1 MSNFIYILVAIFSYI
16 WYNGDEEVLTM
27 KLTVSKSKNSA
38 SFYVQKTIRK
48 PDGKVT
54 TITIEK
60 LGNLAEVTAKACGKD
75 PYVWAQEYVNE
86 LNRKE
91 YDENKEILVRYSPAK
106 LLKKGEQKLF
116 NCGYLFLQKIY
127 YQLGLDKICRD
138 ISGRHL
144 FEYDLND
151 ILSKLIYTRILFP
164 SSKLSSNKQ
173 ARKLIEQPSFE
184 LHDIYRSLS
193 VLAEENDFIQAQ
205 LYKNSQKVIERRKD
219 ILYYDCTNY
228 FFELEEADE
237 LRRYGKSKQHQ
248 PLPVV
253 GMGLF
258 MDHDGIP
265 LAFDIY
271 PGNKN
276 EQPTLKPLEKK
287 VIRDYGMKQIIV
299 CTDAGLS
306 SKTNRKF
313 NDRTIDGVQIRSFIT
328 TQSVKQLP
336 EYLRE
341 FALDPEGWHLPG
353 SSETF
358 CLDEIDEEADYH
370 KVFYKD
376 RWIKEDLSQRKI
388 KNGAKPLEQHLIVSF
403 SPKYKNYQRKIR
415 KGQIDRAQK
424 LIDSGNYKQ
433 RPKNQN
439 DPHRFI
445 VREKA
450 TKDGEICSE
459 ELVYLDT
466 DAILEEE
473 RYDGFYAVCT
483 NLSDMSIDEIVRI
496 NKKRWE
502 IEECFR
508 IMKTD
513 FKARPVYLQTE
524 DHIRSH
530 FLTCFI
536 ALMVYRIL
544 EKKLKEAYTCE
555 EIIDTLRNMWMAR
568 PGEKLG
574 YTPVYTRTDLTDAL
588 HETAGFRTDY
598 QIITDVNMRKIIRET
613 KKKK

>member
-1 MSNFIYILVAIFSYI
+1 
-16 WYNGDEEVLTM
+16 M

-48 PDGKVT
+48 PNGSVT
-54 TITIEK
+54 TVTIEK
-60 LGNLAEVTAKACGKD
+60 LGNLAEVTAKAGGKD

-86 LNRKE
+86 LNRRE
-91 YDENKEILVRYSPAK
+91 YEENKEVLVSCSPSRI
-106 LLKKGEQKLF
+106 LKKGEQKLF

-127 YQLGLDKICRD
+127 YQMGVDKICRD
-138 ISGRHL
+138 ISSRHS

-151 ILSKLIYTRILFP
+151 VLSKLIYTRLLFP

-184 LHDIYRSLS
+184 LHDIYRALS
-193 VLAEENDFIQAQ
+193 ILSEENDFIQAQ

-228 FFELEEADE
+228 FFELEEADS

-248 PLPVV
+248 PLPIV

-258 MDHDGIP
+258 MDYDGIP

-287 VIRDYGMKQIIV
+287 VIRDYGMEQLVV

-306 SKTNRKF
+306 SKANRRF
-313 NDRTIDGVQIRSFIT
+313 NDKTVDGVPIRSFIT

-336 EYLRE
+336 EYLKE

-353 SSETF
+353 TSETF
-358 CLDEIDEEADYH
+358 RLNEIDEEKDFH

-376 RWIKEDLSQRKI
+376 RWIKEDLSQKKI
-388 KNGAKPLEQHLIVSF
+388 KSGAKPLEQHLIVSF
-403 SPKYKNYQRKIR
+403 SPKYKSYQRKIR
-415 KGQIDRAQK
+415 NGQIERAQK
-424 LIDSGNYKQ
+424 LIDTGNYKQ

-445 VREKA
+445 VREKV

-459 ELVYLDT
+459 EVVCLNT
-466 DAILEEE
+466 DVIMEEE

-483 NLSDMSIDEIVRI
+483 NRNGMRVEEVVKI
-496 NKKRWE
+496 NGKRWE

-508 IMKTD
+508 IMKTE

-524 DHIRSH
+524 AHIRAH
-530 FLTCFI
+530 FLTCFMG
-536 ALMVYRIL
+536 LMIYRIL
-544 EKKLKEAYTCE
+544 EKKLKEAFTCG
-555 EIIDTLRNMWMAR
+555 EILDTLKNMWMAR

-574 YTPVYTRTDLTDAL
+574 YIPVYTRTDLTDRL

-598 QIITDVNMRKIIRET
+598 QILSDVNMRKVIRASKT
-613 KKKK
+613 KK

>member
-1 MSNFIYILVAIFSYI
+1 
-16 WYNGDEEVLTM
+16 M

-48 PDGKVT
+48 PNGSVT
-54 TITIEK
+54 TVTVEK
-60 LGNLAEVTAKACGKD
+60 LGNLTEVTAKAGGKD

-91 YDENKEILVRYSPAK
+91 YDQNKEILISYSPAK

-116 NCGYLFLQKIY
+116 NCGYLFLQSIY
-127 YQLGLDKICRD
+127 YSLGLDKICGD
-138 ISGRHL
+138 ISSRHS
-144 FEYDLND
+144 FDYDLND

-164 SSKLSSNKQ
+164 SSKHSSNRQ
-173 ARKLIEQPSFE
+173 AAKFIEQPTFE
-184 LHDIYRSLS
+184 LHDIYRALS
-193 VLAEENDFIQAQ
+193 VLSEENDFIQAQ
-205 LYKNSQKVIERRKD
+205 LYKNSQKIIERRKD

-228 FFELEEADE
+228 FFELEEADD
-237 LRRYGKSKQHQ
+237 LRRYGKGKQHQ
-248 PLPVV
+248 PLPIV

-258 MDHDGIP
+258 MDYDGIP

-287 VIRDYGMKQIIV
+287 VIRDYGLEQIVV

-306 SKTNRKF
+306 SKANRKF
-313 NDRTIDGVQIRSFIT
+313 NDMTINGVQIRSFIT

-336 EYLRE
+336 EYLKD
-341 FALDPEGWHLPG
+341 FALDPEGWHFAG
-353 SSETF
+353 SDEVFNLNEVDETM
-358 CLDEIDEEADYH
+358 DYN
-370 KVFYKD
+370 KIFYKD
-376 RWIKEDLSQRKI
+376 RWIKEDLSQK
-388 KNGAKPLEQHLIVSF
+388 KLKSGEEPLEQHLVISF
-403 SPKYKNYQRKIR
+403 SPKFKNYQRKIR
-415 KGQIDRAQK
+415 NGQIERAQQ
-424 LIDSGNYKQ
+424 LINSGKYKQ

-445 VREKA
+445 SREKA
-450 TKDGEICSE
+450 TKDGEVCTE
-459 ELVYLDT
+459 ELVYLNT
-466 DAILEEE
+466 DVIQEEE
-473 RYDGFYAVCT
+473 RYDGFYGVYT
-483 NLSDMSIDEIVRI
+483 NLDDMGVDEIVRI

-524 DHIRSH
+524 AHIRAH
-530 FLTCFI
+530 FITCFI
-536 ALMVYRIL
+536 ALVVYRIL
-544 EKKLKEAYTCE
+544 EKRLQEAYTCE
-555 EIIDTLRNMWMAR
+555 EIIDTLKNMMIAR
-568 PGEKLG
+568 PSEKMG
-574 YTPVYTRTDLTDAL
+574 YIPVYTRTDLTDAL

-598 QIITDVNMRKIIRET
+598 QIITDINMRKVIRAS

>member
-1 MSNFIYILVAIFSYI
+1 
-16 WYNGDEEVLTM
+16 M

-60 LGNLAEVTAKACGKD
+60 LGNLTEVTAKAGGKD

-91 YDENKEILVRYSPAK
+91 YDENKEILVSYSPSK

-173 ARKLIEQPSFE
+173 AKKLIEQPSFE

-205 LYKNSQKVIERRKD
+205 LYKNSQRVIERRKD

-228 FFELEEADE
+228 FFELEEADG

-248 PLPVV
+248 PLPIV

-287 VIRDYGMKQIIV
+287 VIRDYGMEQIIV

-336 EYLRE
+336 EYLKE
-341 FALDPEGWHLPG
+341 FALNPEGWHLPG
-353 SSETF
+353 YSETF
-358 CLDEIDEEADYH
+358 CLDEIDEETDYH

-466 DAILEEE
+466 DVILEEE
-473 RYDGFYAVCT
+473 RYDGFYAVST
-483 NLSDMSIDEIVRI
+483 NLSDMSVDEIVKI

-524 DHIRSH
+524 DHIKSH

-536 ALMVYRIL
+536 ALMIYRIL
-544 EKKLKEAYTCE
+544 EKKLKETFTCE

-598 QIITDVNMRKIIRET
+598 QIISDINMRKIIRET

>member
-1 MSNFIYILVAIFSYI
+1 
-16 WYNGDEEVLTM
+16 M

-48 PDGKVT
+48 PNGRVT
-54 TITIEK
+54 TVTVEK
-60 LGNLAEVTAKACGKD
+60 LGNLTEVTAKAGGKD
-75 PYVWAQEYVNE
+75 PYIWAQEYVNE
-86 LNRKE
+86 LNRRE
-91 YDENKEILVRYSPAK
+91 YDENKEIIISYSPSK

-116 NCGYLFLQKIY
+116 NCGYLFLQSVY
-127 YQLGLDKICRD
+127 YRLGLDRICRD
-138 ISGRHL
+138 IASRHS

-173 ARKLIEQPSFE
+173 AAKFIEQPTFE
-184 LHDIYRSLS
+184 LHDIYRALS
-193 VLAEENDFIQAQ
+193 VLSKENDFIQAQ
-205 LYKNSQKVIERRKD
+205 LYKNSQNVIERRKD

-228 FFELEEADE
+228 FFELEEPDD

-248 PLPVV
+248 PLPIV

-258 MDHDGIP
+258 MDYDGIP

-287 VIRDYGMKQIIV
+287 VIRDFGLEQIVV

-313 NDRTIDGVQIRSFIT
+313 NDRVIGGVQIRSFIT

-336 EYLRE
+336 EYLKD
-341 FALDPEGWHLPG
+341 FALDPDGWHLTG
-353 SSETF
+353 SDVSF
-358 CLDEIDEEADYH
+358 NLNEIDETSDYD
-370 KVFYKD
+370 KIFYKD
-376 RWIKEDLSQRKI
+376 RWIKEDISQRKS
-388 KNGAKPLEQHLIVSF
+388 KSGANPLEQHLVISF
-403 SPKYKNYQRKIR
+403 SPKYKTYQRKIR
-415 KGQIDRAQK
+415 SGQIERARQ

-445 VREKA
+445 SRKTA
-450 TKDGEICSE
+450 TKNGEICTE
-459 ELVYLDT
+459 EMVFLNT
-466 DAILEEE
+466 DAIQEEE

-483 NLSDMSIDEIVRI
+483 NLDDMEVDEIVRI

-524 DHIRSH
+524 DHIRAH
-530 FLTCFI
+530 FITCFI
-536 ALMVYRIL
+536 ALVVYRVL
-544 EKKLKEAYTCE
+544 EKELHEAYTCE
-555 EIIDTLRNMWMAR
+555 EIIDTLKNMMIAR
-568 PGEKLG
+568 PGEKMG

-598 QIITDVNMRKIIRET
+598 QIISDVNMRKVIRAS

>member
-1 MSNFIYILVAIFSYI
+1 
-16 WYNGDEEVLTM
+16 M

-48 PDGKVT
+48 PNGSVT
-54 TITIEK
+54 TVTIEK
-60 LGNLAEVTAKACGKD
+60 LGNLAEVTAKASGKD

-86 LNRKE
+86 LNRRE
-91 YDENKEILVRYSPAK
+91 YEENKEVLVSYSPSR

-127 YQLGLDKICRD
+127 YQMGVDKICRD
-138 ISGRHL
+138 ISSRHS

-151 ILSKLIYTRILFP
+151 VLSKLIYTRLLFP

-184 LHDIYRSLS
+184 LHDIYRALS
-193 VLAEENDFIQAQ
+193 ILSEENDFIQAQ

-228 FFELEEADE
+228 FFELEEADS

-248 PLPVV
+248 PLPII

-258 MDHDGIP
+258 MDYDGIP

-287 VIRDYGMKQIIV
+287 VIRDYGMEQLVV

-306 SKTNRKF
+306 SKANRRF
-313 NDRTIDGVQIRSFIT
+313 NDKTVDGVPIRSFIT

-336 EYLRE
+336 EYLKE

-353 SSETF
+353 TSETF
-358 CLDEIDEEADYH
+358 RLNEIDEEKDFH

-376 RWIKEDLSQRKI
+376 RWIKEDLSQKKI
-388 KNGAKPLEQHLIVSF
+388 KSGAKPLEQHLIVSF
-403 SPKYKNYQRKIR
+403 SPKYKSYQRKIR
-415 KGQIDRAQK
+415 NGQIERAQK
-424 LIDSGNYKQ
+424 LIDTGNYKQ

-445 VREKA
+445 VREKV

-459 ELVYLDT
+459 EVVCLNT
-466 DAILEEE
+466 DAIMEEE

-483 NLSDMSIDEIVRI
+483 NRNNMRVEEVVKI
-496 NKKRWE
+496 NGKRWE

-508 IMKTD
+508 IMKTE

-524 DHIRSH
+524 AHIRAH
-530 FLTCFI
+530 FLTCFM
-536 ALMVYRIL
+536 ALMIYRIL
-544 EKKLKEAYTCE
+544 EKKLKEAFTCGE
-555 EIIDTLRNMWMAR
+555 VLDTLKNMWMAR

-574 YTPVYTRTDLTDAL
+574 YIPVYTRTDLTDRL

-598 QIITDVNMRKIIRET
+598 HILSDVNMRKVIRASKA
-613 KKKK
+613 KK

>member
-1 MSNFIYILVAIFSYI
+1 MSNFTHIFVAIFSYI
-16 WYNGDEEVLTM
+16 WYNRDEEVLAM

-60 LGNLAEVTAKACGKD
+60 LGNLTEVTAKAGGKD

-91 YDENKEILVRYSPAK
+91 YDENKEILVSYSPSK

-127 YQLGLDKICRD
+127 YQLGLDRICRD

-164 SSKLSSNKQ
+164 SSKLASNKQ
-173 ARKLIEQPSFE
+173 AKKLIEQPSFE

-248 PLPVV
+248 PLPIV

-287 VIRDYGMKQIIV
+287 VIRDYGMEQIIV

-313 NDRTIDGVQIRSFIT
+313 NDKTIDGVQIRSFIT

-336 EYLRE
+336 EYLKE

-358 CLDEIDEEADYH
+358 CLDEIDEGADYH

-424 LIDSGNYKQ
+424 LIDSGNYRQ
-433 RPKNQN
+433 RPKTQN

-483 NLSDMSIDEIVRI
+483 NLNDMSVDEIVKI

-536 ALMVYRIL
+536 ALMIYRIL
-544 EKKLKEAYTCE
+544 EKKLKEAFTCE

-598 QIITDVNMRKIIRET
+598 QIITDVNMRKIIRST
-613 KKKK
+613 KQKK

>member
-1 MSNFIYILVAIFSYI
+1 
-16 WYNGDEEVLTM
+16 M

-48 PDGKVT
+48 PNGSVT
-54 TITIEK
+54 TVTVEK
-60 LGNLAEVTAKACGKD
+60 LGNLTEVTTKAGGKD
-75 PYVWAQEYVNE
+75 PYIWAQEYVNE
-86 LNRKE
+86 LNRRE
-91 YDENKEILVRYSPAK
+91 YDENKEIIMSYSPSK
-106 LLKKGEQKLF
+106 LLKKDEQKRF
-116 NCGYLFLQKIY
+116 NCGYLFLQQIY
-127 YQLGLDKICRD
+127 YRLGLDRICRE
-138 ISGRHL
+138 ITSRHS

-164 SSKLSSNKQ
+164 GSKHSSHRLAS
-173 ARKLIEQPSFE
+173 RFLEQPSFE
-184 LHDIYRSLS
+184 LHDIYRALS
-193 VLAEENDFIQAQ
+193 VLADENDFIQAQ
-205 LYKNSQKVIERRKD
+205 LYRNSQKVLERRKD

-237 LRRYGKSKQHQ
+237 LRKYGKSKQHQ
-248 PLPVV
+248 PLPIV

-258 MDHDGIP
+258 MDYDGIP

-287 VIRDYGMKQIIV
+287 VIRDFGLDRVVV

-313 NDRTIDGVQIRSFIT
+313 NDLTLNGVQIRSFIT

-336 EYLRE
+336 EYLKD
-341 FALDPEGWHLPG
+341 FSLDPEGWHLPG
-353 SSETF
+353 SDKIYNLNE
-358 CLDEIDEEADYH
+358 LDFGRDYN

-376 RWIKEDLSQRKI
+376 RWIKEDLSNRKI
-388 KNGAKPLEQHLIVSF
+388 RKGAKPLEQHLIVSF
-403 SPKYKNYQRKIR
+403 SLKYRNYQQKIR
-415 KGQIDRAQK
+415 NGQIERAQK

-445 VREKA
+445 AREKVTA
-450 TKDGEICSE
+450 DGEICSE
-459 ELVYLDT
+459 EIVSLNTAV
-466 DAILEEE
+466 ILEEE

-483 NLSDMSIDEIVRI
+483 NLDDVSVEEIIRI

-508 IMKTD
+508 IMKTN
-513 FKARPVYLQTE
+513 FRARPVYLQTE
-524 DHIRSH
+524 AHIRAH

-536 ALMVYRIL
+536 SLMIYRLL
-544 EKKLKEAYTCE
+544 EKELHEVYTCE
-555 EIIDTLRNMWMAR
+555 EIIDTLKNMEISR

-574 YTPVYTRTDLTDAL
+574 YVPVYTRTDLTDAL

-598 QIITDVNMRKIIRET
+598 EIITDVNMRKVIRT
-613 KKKK
+613 SKKKK

>member
-1 MSNFIYILVAIFSYI
+1 
-16 WYNGDEEVLTM
+16 M

-48 PDGKVT
+48 PNGSVT
-54 TITIEK
+54 TVTVEK
-60 LGNLAEVTAKACGKD
+60 LGNLTEVTTKAGGKD

-86 LNRKE
+86 LNRRE
-91 YDENKEILVRYSPAK
+91 YDEKKEIIVSYSPSK
-106 LLKKGEQKLF
+106 LLKKGEQKRF
-116 NCGYLFLQKIY
+116 NCGYLFLQRIY
-127 YQLGLDKICRD
+127 HHLGLEQICKE
-138 ISGRHL
+138 ISSRHS

-164 SSKLSSNKQ
+164 ASKHSSHRLAS
-173 ARKLIEQPSFE
+173 RFLEQPSFE
-184 LHDIYRSLS
+184 LHDIYRALS
-193 VLAEENDFIQAQ
+193 VLADENDFIQSQ
-205 LYKNSQKVIERRKD
+205 LYKNSQKVMERRKD

-228 FFELEEADE
+228 FFELEEADD
-237 LRRYGKSKQHQ
+237 LRKYGKSKQHQ
-248 PLPVV
+248 PLPIV

-258 MDHDGIP
+258 MDYDGIP

-287 VIRDYGMKQIIV
+287 VIRDFGLERVVV

-313 NDRTIDGVQIRSFIT
+313 NDLTLNGVQIRSFIT

-336 EYLRE
+336 EYLKD
-341 FALDPEGWHLPG
+341 FSMDPEGWHLPG
-353 SSETF
+353 SSEVYNLNE
-358 CLDEIDEEADYH
+358 LDFEKDYN

-376 RWIKEDLSQRKI
+376 RWIKEDLSNRKI
-388 KNGAKPLEQHLIVSF
+388 RKGAKPLEQHLIVSF
-403 SPKYKNYQRKIR
+403 SLKYRNYQQKIR
-415 KGQIDRAQK
+415 NGQIERAQK

-445 VREKA
+445 VREKVTA
-450 TKDGEICSE
+450 DGEICSE
-459 ELVYLDT
+459 EIVSLNT
-466 DAILEEE
+466 DAIREEE

-483 NLSDMSIDEIVRI
+483 NLDDASVEEIIRI
-496 NKKRWE
+496 NQKRWE

-508 IMKTD
+508 IMKTN
-513 FKARPVYLQTE
+513 FRARPVYLQTE
-524 DHIRSH
+524 SHIRAH

-536 ALMVYRIL
+536 SLMIYRLL
-544 EKKLKEAYTCE
+544 EKELHETYTCD
-555 EIIDTLRNMWMAR
+555 EIIDTLKNMEVSR

-574 YTPVYTRTDLTDAL
+574 YIPVYTRTDLTDAL

-598 QIITDVNMRKIIRET
+598 EIITDVNMRKVIRAS

>member
-1 MSNFIYILVAIFSYI
+1 
-16 WYNGDEEVLTM
+16 M

-38 SFYVQKTIRK
+38 SFYVQKTIRN
-48 PDGKVT
+48 PNGSVT
-54 TITIEK
+54 TVTVEK
-60 LGNLAEVTAKACGKD
+60 LGNLTEVTSKAGGKD

-91 YDENKEILVRYSPAK
+91 YDQNKEIIVSYSPSR
-106 LLKKGEQKLF
+106 LLKKNEQKLF
-116 NCGYLFLQKIY
+116 NCGYLFLQRIY
-127 YQLGLDKICRD
+127 YRLGLDRICAD
-138 ISGRHL
+138 ISSRHS
-144 FEYDLND
+144 FEYDLNEV
-151 ILSKLIYTRILFP
+151 LSRLIYTRILYP
-164 SSKLSSNKQ
+164 SSKLASNKQ
-173 ARKLIEQPSFE
+173 AAKFIEQPSFE
-184 LHDIYRSLS
+184 LHDIYRALS

-205 LYKNSQKVIERRKD
+205 LYKNSQKVLERRRD

-248 PLPVV
+248 PLPIV
-253 GMGLF
+253 GMRMF

-271 PGNKN
+271 PGNQN

-287 VIRDYGMKQIIV
+287 VIQEYGLEQVIV

-306 SKTNRKF
+306 SKTNRRF
-313 NDRTIDGVQIRSFIT
+313 NDKAVNGVQIRSFIT

-336 EYLRE
+336 EYLKD
-341 FALDPEGWHLPG
+341 FALDPNGWSLPG
-353 SSETF
+353 SDRTF
-358 CLDEIDEEADYH
+358 NLNELDQEKDYN
-370 KVFYKD
+370 KIFYKD

-388 KNGAKPLEQHLIVSF
+388 KEGAKPLEQHLIVSF
-403 SPKYKNYQRKIR
+403 SLKYRNYQRKIR
-415 KGQIDRAQK
+415 NGQIERAQQ
-424 LIDSGNYKQ
+424 LINSGRYKQ
-433 RPKNQN
+433 SPKNQN

-445 VREKA
+445 TRETA
-450 TKDGEICSE
+450 TTDGEICSK
-459 ELVYLDT
+459 ELVYLNT
-466 DAILEEE
+466 SIIQEEE

-483 NLSDMSIDEIVRI
+483 NLDKIGVDEIIRI

-524 DHIRSH
+524 THIRAH
-530 FLTCFI
+530 FITCFI
-536 ALMVYRIL
+536 SLVIYRLL
-544 EKKLKEAYTCE
+544 EKELLEAYTCE
-555 EIIDTLRNMWMAR
+555 EIIDTLRNMVVAR

-574 YTPVYTRTDLTDAL
+574 YTPVYTRTDLTDSL
-588 HETAGFRTDY
+588 HEAAGFRTDY
-598 QIITDVNMRKIIRET
+598 QIITDVNMRKVIRAS